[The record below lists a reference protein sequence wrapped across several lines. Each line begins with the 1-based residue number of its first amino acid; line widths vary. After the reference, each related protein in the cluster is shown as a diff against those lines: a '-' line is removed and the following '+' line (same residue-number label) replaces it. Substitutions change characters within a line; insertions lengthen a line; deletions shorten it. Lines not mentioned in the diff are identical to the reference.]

1 MYLIR
6 LLSCVNSLMNQFSAV
21 AIKSFGTIAA
31 DKSVCVEVNYFFVPL
46 EGRLVFQDFATLRA
60 WNLLII
66 LLQHLVV
73 AEVSEHAPVAATK

>member
-6 LLSCVNSLMNQFSAV
+6 LLSCVNSLMNQSFAV

-31 DKSVCVEVNYFFVPL
+31 DKSVCVEVNYFFMPL
-46 EGRLVFQDFATLRA
+46 EGRLVFQDFATLGA

-66 LLQHLVV
+66 LLLHLVM